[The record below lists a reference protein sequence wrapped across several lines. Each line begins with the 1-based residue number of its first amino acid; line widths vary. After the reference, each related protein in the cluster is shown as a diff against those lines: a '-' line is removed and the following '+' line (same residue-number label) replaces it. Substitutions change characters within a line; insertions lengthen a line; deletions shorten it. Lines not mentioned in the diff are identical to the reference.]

1 MLPLIRL
8 VCSKVDWL
16 VIPASLLM
24 LSGCGSPVSKSG
36 DPAPVVHHSILES
49 HLAGSP
55 FNKVFSNDAD
65 LVVLTFFDLY
75 CVACQ
80 QSADNFNRIP
90 AALEQA
96 LPNERIQ
103 ITGVAIGDTEFELN
117 VFMRKYNLAYPCL
130 PDPEKTFEQ
139 PFAVRGTP
147 TVVIFKRV
155 NSDCL
160 EIFRH
165 EGRLRMS
172 DIDNLVQTVRAIDQN
187 N

>member
-8 VCSKVDWL
+8 VSSKADWL
-16 VIPASLLM
+16 VIPASLFM
-24 LSGCGSPVSKSG
+24 LFGCGSPVSTS
-36 DPAPVVHHSILES
+36 DAPASVTHHSVMES
-49 HLAGSP
+49 QVPGSP
-55 FNKVFSNDAD
+55 FHKVFSNEAD

-90 AALEQA
+90 AALELA

-103 ITGVAIGDTEFELN
+103 VTGVAIGDTEFELN
-117 VFMRKYNLAYPCL
+117 VFLRKYELTYGCL
-130 PDPEKTFEQ
+130 PDPDKSFEE

-147 TVVIFKRV
+147 TVLVFKRI
-155 NSDCL
+155 NSECL
-160 EIFRH
+160 EIYRH

-172 DIDNLVQTVRAIDQN
+172 DIDKLVETMRGTDQN